1 MTKLTLTRE
10 QHKAE
15 IFWALKSVMSH
26 FSYNSAH
33 DITDVF
39 KAMFPDSIKAQHM
52 SCGPTKLSYL
62 ISFGIAPYFM
72 DLLESEEL
80 SVAAA
85 RSTEEKRSS
94 SMTKLTLTREQ
105 HKAEIFWALKSV
117 MSHFSYNSA
126 HDITDVFK
134 AMFPD
139 SIIAQHMSCGPTK
152 LSYLIS
158 FGIAPYF
165 MDLLLKELK
174 DAPCFVISF
183 DESFNEELEKE
194 QMDFIV
200 RYFKDGEVKSRY
212 LSSGFIGH
220 TTAKDLKRTFE
231 ECTEKLDLKNLI
243 QVSMDGPNV
252 NWKML
257 DLIVEDRNSN
267 ETYPKLLDV
276 GSCSLHVVHGAF
288 RTGMK

>member
-15 IFWALKSVMSH
+15 GFWALKSVMSH

-33 DITDVF
+33 DTTDVF
-39 KAMFPDSIKAQHM
+39 KAMF
-52 SCGPTKLSYL
+52 L
-62 ISFGIAPYFM
+62 
-72 DLLESEEL
+72 
-80 SVAAA
+80 
-85 RSTEEKRSS
+85 
-94 SMTKLTLTREQ
+94 
-105 HKAEIFWALKSV
+105 
-117 MSHFSYNSA
+117 
-126 HDITDVFK
+126 
-134 AMFPD
+134 D

-212 LSSGFIGH
+212 LSSGFLGH
-220 TTAKDLKRTFE
+220 ATGKDLKRAFE
-231 ECTEKLDLKNLI
+231 
-243 QVSMDGPNV
+243 NV
-252 NWKML
+252 LRSWML

-267 ETYPKLLDV
+267 ETYPNLLDV
-276 GSCSLHVVHGAF
+276 GSYSLHVVHGAF
-288 RTGMK
+288 RTGMKQPGWGIDLLLKSLYSHLHETPARRDYTKMTGSEVFPLQFCGHRWLEDKRITERTVEMWPSLTTYITEILVMKGRRGPSD

>member
-1 MTKLTLTRE
+1 
-10 QHKAE
+10 
-15 IFWALKSVMSH
+15 MSH

-39 KAMFPDSIKAQHM
+39 K
-52 SCGPTKLSYL
+52 
-62 ISFGIAPYFM
+62 
-72 DLLESEEL
+72 
-80 SVAAA
+80 V
-85 RSTEEKRSS
+85 
-94 SMTKLTLTREQ
+94 
-105 HKAEIFWALKSV
+105 
-117 MSHFSYNSA
+117 
-126 HDITDVFK
+126 
-134 AMFPD
+134 MFPD

-183 DESFNEELEKE
+183 DESFNEELENE

-200 RYFKDGEVKSRY
+200 RYFKDDEVKSRY
-212 LSSGFIGH
+212 LSSGFLGH
-220 TTAKDLKRTFE
+220 TTAKDLKRAFE

-243 QVSMDGPNV
+243 QLSMDGPDV

-267 ETYPKLLDV
+267 ETYPNLLDV

-288 RTGMK
+288 RTGMKQTGWGIDLLLKSL

>member
-1 MTKLTLTRE
+1 MAIRFNKEWMDKVVYKDWLLPEPSNNTKAKCRLCMRSFSLSNMGE
-10 QHKAE
+10 P
-15 IFWALKSVMSH
+15 ALKSHAQGKKHQNAAKTSGKNTSVWG
-26 FSYNSAH
+26 FLK
-33 DITDVF
+33 TDDQ
-39 KAMFPDSIKAQHM
+39 KASTSTQKEEPLACK
-52 SCGPTKLSYL
+52 
-62 ISFGIAPYFM
+62 
-72 DLLESEEL
+72 ESEEL
-80 SVAAA
+80 SAAA

-105 HKAEIFWALKSV
+105 HKAEIFWALISI

-139 SIIAQHMSCGPTK
+139 SITAQHMSCDPTK

-194 QMDFIV
+194 QMDFIG
-200 RYFKDGEVKSRY
+200 RYFKDAEVKRRY
-212 LSSGFIGH
+212 LSSGFLGH
-220 TTAKDLKRTFE
+220 TTAKDLKRAFE
-231 ECTEKLDLKNLI
+231 ECTEKLN
-243 QVSMDGPNV
+243 
-252 NWKML
+252 
-257 DLIVEDRNSN
+257 
-267 ETYPKLLDV
+267 
-276 GSCSLHVVHGAF
+276 
-288 RTGMK
+288 